1 LVFFQFIYIIYGLYR
16 KGDSLS
22 RIAHSSLLGKSF
34 RINEAE
40 ENSALF
46 LFRVLFRAF
55 KNIKFHS
62 VGQQNFPVDDDTNV
76 AFLDSDPKSITYR
89 KYYIKNYTGKNVN
102 KTIFRSE
109 AFFFVSKW
117 QAIKTATNLFLY
129 TVLIYPVY
137 LFNKNQRAAIAL
149 TIYELTENNHFISE
163 VKRLNIKKLYIFCI
177 YEKDTN
183 ILYLLLKKTG
193 VRVVKISSDGPL
205 LLWNKL
211 LLTDELVVSFSY
223 QMEEA
228 AHMEDTIIYSAIHH
242 WGPEMIEETKNR
254 YPERGKVKNLAHNSI
269 GFYSTASWIRNRKQQ
284 LKRGVSIPENEVRI
298 LTWLNQYL
306 AVKPQLNL
314 LIFLHPKE
322 KKEANSDELLNWYS
336 QFLGNSR
343 WEFAPI
349 EKPTSSMFD
358 EVKLGVGYYSTV
370 LLERDYYGFET
381 LMSPIGMNNFPIPS
395 SSMES
400 KCVYTEENFIKK
412 LDFIYS

>member
-1 LVFFQFIYIIYGLYR
+1 MVFFQFIYIIYGLYR

-55 KNIKFHS
+55 KNIKLRS
-62 VGQQNFPVDDDTNV
+62 ARQQNSPVDDDSNV
-76 AFLDSDPKSITYR
+76 AFLDSDPKSIAHR
-89 KYYIKNYTGKNVN
+89 KYYIKNHTGKNIN
-102 KTIFRSE
+102 KTIFRTE
-109 AFFFVSKW
+109 AFIFESKW
-117 QAIKTATNLFLY
+117 KAIKTATKLFLY
-129 TVLIYPVY
+129 TLLIYPVY
-137 LFNKNQRAAIAL
+137 LINITKRDSIAL
-149 TIYELTENNHFISE
+149 TIYEIAENIHFLSE
-163 VKRLNIKKLYIFCI
+163 IKRLNIKKLYIFCI

-183 ILYLLLKKTG
+183 VLYLLLKKTG

-223 QMEEA
+223 QKEEA
-228 AHMEDTIIYSAIHH
+228 AHMKDTIIYSAIHH
-242 WGPEMIEETKNR
+242 WGPEMIEESKNK

-284 LKRGVSIPENEVRI
+284 LKRGVSIPENEIRI

-306 AVKPQLNL
+306 AIKPQLKL

-336 QFLGNSR
+336 RFLGNSR

>member
-1 LVFFQFIYIIYGLYR
+1 
-16 KGDSLS
+16 
-22 RIAHSSLLGKSF
+22 LLGKSF

-55 KNIKFHS
+55 KNIKLRS
-62 VGQQNFPVDDDTNV
+62 ARQQNSPVDDDSNV
-76 AFLDSDPKSITYR
+76 AFLDSDPKSIAHR
-89 KYYIKNYTGKNVN
+89 KYYIKNHTGKNIN
-102 KTIFRSE
+102 KTIFRTE
-109 AFFFVSKW
+109 AFIFESKW
-117 QAIKTATNLFLY
+117 KAIKTATKLFLY
-129 TVLIYPVY
+129 TLLIYPVY
-137 LFNKNQRAAIAL
+137 LINITKRASIAL
-149 TIYELTENNHFISE
+149 TIYEIAENIHFLSE
-163 VKRLNIKKLYIFCI
+163 IKRLNIKKLYIFCI

-183 ILYLLLKKTG
+183 VLYLLLKKTG

-223 QMEEA
+223 QKEEA
-228 AHMEDTIIYSAIHH
+228 AHMKDTIIYSAIHH
-242 WGPEMIEETKNR
+242 WGPEMIEESKNK

-284 LKRGVSIPENEVRI
+284 LKRGVSIPENEIRI

-306 AVKPQLNL
+306 ECKPQLKL

-322 KKEANSDELLNWYS
+322 KKESNYDELFSWYS

-381 LMSPIGMNNFPIPS
+381 LMSPIGMNDFPIPS
-395 SSMES
+395 SSMDS
-400 KCVYTEENFIKK
+400 KCVYNEDNFIKK